1 MSIRTPL
8 AKVKHL
14 GSAKN
19 GTNHFIAQTVTSI
32 FMIPLLIW
40 FAVVVILFVQKNAS
54 ELPWFITS
62 PFIIVGAILFI
73 INAFYHSALGLRM
86 VIEDYIHSHAL
97 KMTALLLMYGI
108 IITTVVAGL
117 VAVFSIYILLRVS

>member
-1 MSIRTPL
+1 MGIRTPL

-14 GSAKN
+14 GSAKS
-19 GTNHFIAQTVTSI
+19 GTGHFIHQTVTSI
-32 FMIPLLIW
+32 FMVPLLIW
-40 FAVVVILFVQKNAS
+40 FVVVVILFVQKEQA

-73 INAFYHSALGLRM
+73 LNSFYHSALGLQM
-86 VIEDYIHSHAL
+86 IIEDYVHNHAL
-97 KMTALLLMYGI
+97 KFTALILMYGI

>member
-19 GTNHFIAQTVTSI
+19 GTGHFIAQTVTSI

-40 FAVVVILFVQKNAS
+40 FAVVVILFVQKNAT

-73 INAFYHSALGLRM
+73 MNAFYHSALGLRM
-86 VIEDYIHSHAL
+86 IIEDYIHSHAL
-97 KMTALLLMYGI
+97 KTTALLLMYGI